1 MPDPSLQR
9 RREELARV
17 DVGQTTVRPWLAWIL
32 VLQFVPVIYAVP
44 IIQALHDSPGSQSGM
59 DARRGRVARLFMP
72 PRQPV
77 EPESGLVARVLHRNR
92 ALLSEMNRLE
102 DDLEDRS
109 LIAQL
114 LRPPAQYLLAGH
126 LGAGN
131 EQAYPGRSSW
141 LFYRQDLDYLTSARP
156 WDKARQA
163 ILHVKAQL
171 DARGIQFILMPTPVK
186 PTVHPEQFSRHFD
199 GWPGGPLQPA
209 SYSTLIEALE
219 RDGTLVF
226 DPAKLLV
233 QAKQETGTPQYLMTD
248 THWQPDAVQL
258 TAERLRDF
266 IAQHL
271 ELPLVPSPDYTGHPV
286 EVANLGDIAR
296 LLDLPQWQM
305 LYHEERVSV
314 RQIRTRQQ
322 ASWRHTPSADVLVL
336 GDSFSN
342 IYSLAAM
349 GWGESAGFVEQLS
362 FLLQRPLD
370 RIIRN
375 DNGAFATREVLA
387 RELAGGNDRLAGKR
401 LVILQFASRELA
413 AGNWKLIDFTLG
425 ESKPRRFF
433 VPEPAQL
440 VVVRGTIQEIAPVP
454 RPRSVPYADHI
465 TALHLV
471 DLTSEQQDVAG
482 GQALVYTWG
491 MRSHVWEP
499 AARLQAG
506 DIITVCLRPWTDV
519 AGDYEGINRSELDTD
534 LVQFEPPTWGTFV
547 DESAP

>member
-17 DVGQTTVRPWLAWIL
+17 EVGQTNVRPWLAWIL
-32 VLQFVPVIYAVP
+32 VLQLVPVIYAVP
-44 IIQALHDSPGSQSGM
+44 IIQALHDSRGSQPGTT
-59 DARRGRVARLFMP
+59 ALRGPMARLFSP
-72 PRQPV
+72 TRQEIEPV
-77 EPESGLVARVLHRNR
+77 GRLLARVFQLNR
-92 ALLSEMNRLE
+92 ALLSETDRLE

-114 LRPPAQYLLAGH
+114 VRPPVQYVLAGW

-156 WDKARQA
+156 WGGARQA
-163 ILHVKAQL
+163 ILHFKAQL
-171 DARGIQFILMPTPVK
+171 DARGIQLILMPTPVK
-186 PTVHPEQFSRHFD
+186 PTVHPEQFSRRFD
-199 GWPGGPLQPA
+199 RWPGGALQPA
-209 SYSTLIEALE
+209 SYSALIEALE
-219 RDGTLVF
+219 REGTPVF
-226 DPAKLLV
+226 DPAELLV
-233 QAKQETGTPQYLMTD
+233 QAKQETGTARYLITD

-266 IAQHL
+266 IAQHV
-271 ELPLVPSPDYTGHPV
+271 ELPPVPSPDYTGHPV
-286 EVANLGDIAR
+286 EVTNLGDIAR
-296 LLDLPQWQM
+296 LLDLPQRQM

-362 FLLQRPLD
+362 FLLQRPVD
-370 RIIRN
+370 RIVRN

-387 RELAGGNDRLAGKR
+387 RELARGNDRLAGKR

-425 ESKPRRFF
+425 ESKPGRFF
-433 VPEPAQL
+433 VPEPAQR
-440 VVVRGTIQEIAPVP
+440 VVVRGTIRAIAPVP

-491 MRSHVWEP
+491 MRGHIWEP

-506 DIITVCLRPWTDV
+506 DTITVRLRPWSDV

-534 LVQFEPPTWGTFV
+534 IVQFEPPAWGELV
-547 DESAP
+547 DEIAP